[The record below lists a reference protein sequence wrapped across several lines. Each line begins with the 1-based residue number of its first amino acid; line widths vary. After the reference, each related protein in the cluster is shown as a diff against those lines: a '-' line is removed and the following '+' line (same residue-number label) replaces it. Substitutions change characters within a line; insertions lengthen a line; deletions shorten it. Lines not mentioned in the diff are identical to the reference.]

1 MLEWKRNEKS
11 EILFEDTLRP
21 AGQVVDFSQA
31 LSELTLSSEED
42 GDYLDA
48 MGPILDF
55 IRANPGVV
63 INEMPLTRLNARP
76 YTPESEVADILINL
90 VELWEA
96 IVNGS
101 NTREVVKDG
110 TSGSGNQMVSRDRF
124 FNTVAEGGYGID

>member
-1 MLEWKRNEKS
+1 
-11 EILFEDTLRP
+11 
-21 AGQVVDFSQA
+21 
-31 LSELTLSSEED
+31 
-42 GDYLDA
+42 